1 MVTPRPAVV
10 TLPII
15 GYRGAARAAVKEF
28 ITPRT
33 EAAVPA
39 SEPWPCNAMVW
50 MGVIDIPNETIN
62 IAMNKTTVSI
72 PGLWLAILNNP
83 LPAKTA
89 RISAAKITQVA
100 GNIRPSFAPA

>member
-1 MVTPRPAVV
+1 MVIPRPAVV

-15 GYRGAARAAVKEF
+15 GYSGAARAAVNEF
-28 ITPRT
+28 ITPST
-33 EAAVPA
+33 DAAVPA
-39 SEPWPCNAMVW
+39 SEPWPCNAIVW
-50 MGVIDIPNETIN
+50 IGVIDMPNENKNMAI
-62 IAMNKTTVSI
+62 NKTTVSI

-89 RISAAKITQVA
+89 RISAARITQVA